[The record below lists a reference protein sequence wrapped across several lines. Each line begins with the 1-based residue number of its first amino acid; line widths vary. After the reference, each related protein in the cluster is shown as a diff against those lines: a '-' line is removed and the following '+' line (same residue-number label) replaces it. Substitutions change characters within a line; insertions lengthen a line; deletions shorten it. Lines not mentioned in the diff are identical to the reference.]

1 MGLAWVRLDTNI
13 ASHDKILD
21 LIGRRNGRAIAFSYI
36 CCLAYSGANETDGHI
51 PRAALGFVHATKT
64 EMATLVEVGLLAP
77 TPTGWQIVNYG
88 ERQQLKKITEV
99 IRTAQSVGGAKGNCL
114 RHHGPDCGC
123 WRKTPK
129 R

>member
-1 MGLAWVRLDTNI
+1 MGLPWVRLDTNI

-36 CCLAYSGANETDGHI
+36 CCLAYSGANETDGRI
-51 PRAALGFVHATKT
+51 PRTALGFVHATKS
-64 EMATLVEVGLLAP
+64 EMETLVEVGLLEP
-77 TPTGWQIVNYG
+77 VPTGWQVVNYG
-88 ERQQLKKITEV
+88 ERQQLRAFTED

-123 WRKTPK
+123 WRKK
-129 R
+129 AS